1 MMTNIVKNLPQNVST
16 ATRLNVND
24 NKTATPKA
32 SSTTPIHAT
41 SSPSPASSTSVLKA
55 DEIFGMMKTYL
66 DQGLGKDLIPKI
78 ASSYAFEITRSK
90 GGKPEAVF
98 EIDLKNG

>member
-1 MMTNIVKNLPQNVST
+1 
-16 ATRLNVND
+16 
-24 NKTATPKA
+24 
-32 SSTTPIHAT
+32 
-41 SSPSPASSTSVLKA
+41 
-55 DEIFGMMKTYL
+55 MMKTYL

>member
-32 SSTTPIHAT
+32 SSTTPAPAT
-41 SSPSPASSTSVLKA
+41 SSPASSTSVLKA

-90 GGKPEAVF
+90 GGKPEDVF

>member
-32 SSTTPIHAT
+32 SSTTTAPAT
-41 SSPSPASSTSVLKA
+41 SSPASSTSVLKA

-90 GGKPEAVF
+90 GGKAEAVF